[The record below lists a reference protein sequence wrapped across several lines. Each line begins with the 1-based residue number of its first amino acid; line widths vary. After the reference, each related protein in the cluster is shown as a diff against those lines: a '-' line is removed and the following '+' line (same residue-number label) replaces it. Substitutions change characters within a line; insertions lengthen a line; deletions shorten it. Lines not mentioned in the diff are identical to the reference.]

1 MTDDER
7 GSKRRN
13 DPTRVL
19 ARRTL
24 AWILDVLLFDAAF
37 LATIVVF
44 GQRFTGTAIAAEPA
58 GFRFESGD
66 ATLWFPKD
74 VPGLGDS
81 VLVVPGDKFWL
92 AVALF
97 WVVLLLDW
105 VLVQGLSGVTFG
117 KALTG
122 VRCVTRTRHKPGIG
136 RALLRTL
143 LWVIDLIQIVL
154 PLGFILATFTK
165 GHRRVGDMAAGTFV
179 VDRRFAARLRD
190 AAEDGRSERIPAD
203 EVHLD
208 GLETTDDER
217 PFADLAGD
225 AGDPSV
231 FAPGA
236 GAAAATAAAAS
247 ADGPAGRPGAPA
259 EPAIVSRP
267 TPETAPARAP
277 ERSTDPVWNDDL
289 GTYIRWEPSVER
301 WIGWDEAN
309 QKWRAID
316 PSRLP

>member
-24 AWILDVLLFDAAF
+24 AWIMDVLLFDAAF

-44 GQRFTGTAIAAEPA
+44 GQRFTGAAIAAEPA

-105 VLVQGLSGVTFG
+105 VLVQGLSGLTFG

-136 RALLRTL
+136 RALGRTL

-179 VDRRFAARLRD
+179 VDRRFAARLRESD
-190 AAEDGRSERIPAD
+190 DDGRSEHIPAE

-208 GLETTDDER
+208 GLDEADSGQ
-217 PFADLAGD
+217 PFADLADDGD
-225 AGDPSV
+225 ASV

-236 GAAAATAAAAS
+236 GAAATAAAVGAEQR
-247 ADGPAGRPGAPA
+247 PQAGA
-259 EPAIVSRP
+259 ETEIVSRP

-277 ERSTDPVWNDDL
+277 ERSTDPVWNDDI
-289 GTYIRWEPSVER
+289 GTYIRWEPSVAR

>member
-37 LATIVVF
+37 LTAIVVF

-97 WVVLLLDW
+97 WIVLLVDW
-105 VLVQGLSGVTFG
+105 VLVQGLSGLTFG

-136 RALLRTL
+136 RALVRTL

-165 GHRRVGDMAAGTFV
+165 GHRRVGDMAARTFV
-179 VDRRFAARLRD
+179 VDRRFAARLR
-190 AAEDGRSERIPAD
+190 EDDDEGQSERIPAE
-203 EVHLD
+203 EVLVD
-208 GLETTDDER
+208 GLPRTGDLGE

-225 AGDPSV
+225 DGDPSV
-231 FAPGA
+231 FAPAGGA
-236 GAAAATAAAAS
+236 AAAAS
-247 ADGPAGRPGAPA
+247 AAGETGPQGVSS

-267 TPETAPARAP
+267 TPATAGPRVP
-277 ERSTDPVWNDDL
+277 ERTTDPVWNDDI

-301 WIGWDEAN
+301 WIGWDESN